1 MKMRVHSVVICTHKQ
16 GDYVPPQTHN
26 CYEVILYGSGSG
38 KTTIN
43 GTNYKYKKG
52 SLAIIPPNVEHD
64 EFTADETDVFC
75 CLFDFKGD
83 EIKLEKGVY
92 HIPNPEYIDRL
103 ISLILEIHIELHAKQ
118 QHYKLYLNF
127 LLGQFI
133 ITFYRG
139 LESSTTSKEIDFA
152 CDYLNKNYNINVNL
166 NILAEQTGY
175 SYDRFRHL
183 FKEKTSQT
191 PYQYLLNVRIEKAK
205 ELLKNTDYPIR
216 QIAKMSYLGD
226 TYQFTKKFKERT
238 NMTPLKYRKT
248 IGKDPDKIDF

>member
-1 MKMRVHSVVICTHKQ
+1 MKMRVHSVVICAHKQ

-43 GTNYKYKKG
+43 GTNYKYRKG

-64 EFTADETDVFC
+64 EYTADETDVFC
-75 CLFDFKGD
+75 CLFDFKGF

-92 HIPNPEYIDRL
+92 YIPDPEYLDRL

-118 QHYKLYLNF
+118 HHYKLYLNF

-133 ITFYRG
+133 ITFYRS
-139 LESSTTSKEIDFA
+139 LESSTPSKEIEFA

-183 FKEKTSQT
+183 FKEKTGQT

-205 ELLKNTDYPIR
+205 ELLKNTDYSIQ

-226 TYQFTKKFKERT
+226 TYQFTKKFKART